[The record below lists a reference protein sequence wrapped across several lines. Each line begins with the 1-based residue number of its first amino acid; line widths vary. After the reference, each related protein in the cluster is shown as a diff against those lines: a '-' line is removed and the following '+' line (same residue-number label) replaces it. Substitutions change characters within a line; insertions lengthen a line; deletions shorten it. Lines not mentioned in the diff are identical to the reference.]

1 MTNALSVI
9 KQAFSLA
16 YLGIG
21 IVIFLF
27 LYVRAG
33 KKYKAMIDP
42 LPKSDYGLK
51 DFFSIGFAFMDLIHY
66 QYNSNFDRKLLR
78 EFCELFEPDYAH
90 YYLRVYW
97 AGAVTY
103 IVLAL
108 IISGM
113 LNLGIG
119 PMGLVF
125 GLGVG
130 AAMVYAWFYSLEEKI
145 KERHE
150 KILIDMP
157 DFTNKILILTG
168 AGMTLRAALIKIS
181 DEMSND
187 TVLYQTLA
195 KCVQMMRNGIT
206 DEKALDYM
214 TIQCN
219 TPQMRRFISV
229 VLQNMK
235 RGGTDVIAALQDI
248 GREQWEERKAAAKR
262 LCAEAD
268 SKLLFP
274 MMLMLFSVVLMT
286 VTPALSQIT
295 NAM

>member
-1 MTNALSVI
+1 
-9 KQAFSLA
+9 
-16 YLGIG
+16 
-21 IVIFLF
+21 
-27 LYVRAG
+27 
-33 KKYKAMIDP
+33 
-42 LPKSDYGLK
+42 
-51 DFFSIGFAFMDLIHY
+51 
-66 QYNSNFDRKLLR
+66 
-78 EFCELFEPDYAH
+78 
-90 YYLRVYW
+90 
-97 AGAVTY
+97 
-103 IVLAL
+103 
-108 IISGM
+108 
-113 LNLGIG
+113 
-119 PMGLVF
+119 
-125 GLGVG
+125 
-130 AAMVYAWFYSLEEKI
+130 MVYAWFYSLEEKI

-268 SKLLFP
+268 SKLLFSYDADAVFCGP
-274 MMLMLFSVVLMT
+274 YDGYACFIADYKCDVKLMYSPACA
-286 VTPALSQIT
+286 VTI
-295 NAM
+295 NF